1 MTRTLLASIAF
12 AATSAYAKVVELS
25 KEVEKVYDKFYEK
38 DFTVVSFYTSDEY
51 SKLVDGLMDG
61 AKAIIDAEIEDGTI
75 TDRDIAWLRI
85 DLEANPEL
93 GLDQSGYP
101 AQVIMNNVGQL
112 QRYIGFNYFHESK
125 EEAELD
131 FASVIKNFTGDFI
144 TEIDCE
150 DIQSDDR
157 PLYDEVIFFG
167 KEESLDSDVGLD
179 LEVLAMVD
187 RYNYHQSPVGFHYVT
202 DPKCRQEVGL
212 DASKEFI
219 SMFNGYNALPTHL
232 LADDKL
238 DFRTLN
244 YRLQTGVNLG
254 TPRWSQ
260 RSYAGIFEMM
270 TNALVFLT
278 PEGSLLDHSTL
289 SDDWRAALMAKTTE
303 FIQDADLPL
312 IPIFA

>member
-1 MTRTLLASIAF
+1 MIDGFLYHLQDVFIPGYADNDQF
-12 AATSAYAKVVELS
+12 ALFCQFGRVL
-25 KEVEKVYDKFYEK
+25 
-38 DFTVVSFYTSDEY
+38 
-51 SKLVDGLMDG
+51 
-61 AKAIIDAEIEDGTI
+61 I
-75 TDRDIAWLRI
+75 TAD
-85 DLEANPEL
+85 
-93 GLDQSGYP
+93 
-101 AQVIMNNVGQL
+101 
-112 QRYIGFNYFHESK
+112 
-125 EEAELD
+125 
-131 FASVIKNFTGDFI
+131 
-144 TEIDCE
+144 
-150 DIQSDDR
+150 
-157 PLYDEVIFFG
+157 
-167 KEESLDSDVGLD
+167 
-179 LEVLAMVD
+179 LAMVD

-244 YRLQTGVNLG
+244 YRLQTGVNMG

-289 SDDWRAALMAKTTE
+289 GDDWRAALMAKTTE